1 MERGKT
7 IPTSRWPDWLNAAG
21 LLAASWIAIAALSLQ
36 ARPGA
41 EVVAVA
47 FPPWWGAQQAM
58 VAAGSAMAA
67 DMPLR
72 AIAPVSTYD
81 WSGMYIGGVLGGAW
95 ATNDIADPGLGIL
108 GTLIGV
114 PVIQTTNSSGFIGG
128 IEGGSNYQFGNLVVG
143 WEGDIT
149 WGSVNGTSTTSF
161 GAPLLPPGVLTRSIA
176 ANTNCCK

>member
-58 VAAGSAMAA
+58 VAAGSAGAA
-67 DMPLR
+67 IVRMT
-72 AIAPVSTYD
+72 A
-81 WSGMYIGGVLGGAW
+81 
-95 ATNDIADPGLGIL
+95 
-108 GTLIGV
+108 V
-114 PVIQTTNSSGFIGG
+114 PSL
-128 IEGGSNYQFGNLVVG
+128 LVVRPDG
-143 WEGDIT
+143 QRRVQPFQDTDHDRCG
-149 WGSVNGTSTTSF
+149 NGNRNAF
-161 GAPLLPPGVLTRSIA
+161 A
-176 ANTNCCK
+176 ALAHRTDQSNE